1 MSSFGK
7 TQVQI
12 LLKPRFKYTK
22 TQVQNSKT
30 QVQNRKTQVQ
40 NGKTQ
45 VFVSLDEMGWDE
57 KTHKKNLDMIIYYR
71 QI

>member
-45 VFVSLDEMGWDE
+45 VFVSLDEMG
-57 KTHKKNLDMIIYYR
+57 
-71 QI
+71 